1 MNGDCRVGKFFSD
14 RLLGS
19 AMTKSGNKRRMSK
32 TAARQR
38 KKHGLSIHV
47 KVWIED
53 NHHELIVGMGRVAMI
68 EAIERTGSLNQAARE
83 LNMSYRALW
92 ERLRRTEKRLGKK
105 LLVRTTGGKEGGG
118 SELTPLAKSIIE
130 NFRELNSELE
140 NEAAQLFELFSRKFL
155 KDYPD

>member
-1 MNGDCRVGKFFSD
+1 
-14 RLLGS
+14 
-19 AMTKSGNKRRMSK
+19 MTKSGNKLRMSK

-53 NHHELIVGMGRVAMI
+53 DHHELIVGMGRVAML
-68 EAIERTGSLNQAARE
+68 EAIERTGSLNQAAHE
-83 LNMSYRALW
+83 LNMSYRSLW
-92 ERLRRTEKRLGKK
+92 GRLCKTEKRLGKN

-130 NFRELNSELE
+130 NFRKLNSELE
-140 NEAAQLFELFSRKFL
+140 NEAAQLFEHFSCKL
-155 KDYPD
+155 VS